1 VDSLVAEEVLEEE
14 AQVAAGKKTIIFDL
28 DGTLIDSLEDIAV
41 CMNQV
46 LKELDLPTHEMNDYK
61 YFVGGGISI
70 LVDNALNALNKEIS
84 DELKEKVTQRFK
96 EIYDQKLHAKTK
108 PYEGIYDLL
117 DELVKLDYNIGILS
131 NKPHEFTLAYA
142 NSLFSKYNIPQIH
155 GQKSDVPKKPDPS
168 AAIMIANSFNSPCE
182 KTYFVGDTMVDM
194 QTAVN
199 AKMIG
204 IGVLWG
210 FRDEKELME
219 NGATF
224 VVKHPLDILEIVKNR
239 CV

>member
-1 VDSLVAEEVLEEE
+1 MNNKA
-14 AQVAAGKKTIIFDL
+14 IIFDL

-46 LKELDLPTHEMNDYK
+46 LEELKLPSHKIEDYR

-70 LVDNALNALNKEIS
+70 LVDNALDKQTSKEI
-84 DELKEKVTQRFK
+84 KEKVTNRFK
-96 EIYDQKLHAKTK
+96 VVYDQKLHEKTK
-108 PYEGIYDLL
+108 PYDGIYELL
-117 DELVKLDYNIGILS
+117 DELQKLDFKIGILS
-131 NKPHEFTLAYA
+131 NKPHEFTIEYA
-142 NSLFSKYNIPQIH
+142 KNLFSKYNMKEVH
-155 GQKSDVPKKPDPS
+155 GQKAHIAKKPDPI
-168 AAIMIANSFNSPCE
+168 AAIQIAQSFDVPCE
-182 KTYFVGDTMVDM
+182 EIYFVGDTMVDM

-210 FRDEKELME
+210 FRDEDELMG

-224 VVKHPLDILEIVKNR
+224 VVKHPLDILNIVNKK
-239 CV
+239 

>member
-1 VDSLVAEEVLEEE
+1 MSNKA
-14 AQVAAGKKTIIFDL
+14 IIFDL

-46 LKELDLPTHEMNDYK
+46 LEELNLPSHKIEDYK

-70 LVDNALNALNKEIS
+70 LVDNALDKNTSHEI
-84 DELKEKVTQRFK
+84 KEKVSEKFK
-96 EIYDQKLHAKTK
+96 VVYDQKLHSKTL
-108 PYEGIYDLL
+108 PYNGIYELL
-117 DELVKLDYNIGILS
+117 DELQKLDFKIGILS
-131 NKPHEFTLAYA
+131 NKPHEFTIAYA
-142 NSLFSKYNIPQIH
+142 KNLFSKYDMKEVH
-155 GQKSDVPKKPDPS
+155 GQKAHIAKKPDPI
-168 AAIMIANSFNSPCE
+168 AAIQIAQSFDVPCE
-182 KTYFVGDTMVDM
+182 EVYFVGDTMVDM

-210 FRDEKELME
+210 FRDEEELIS

-224 VVKHPLDILEIVKNR
+224 VVKHPLDILDIVNKK
-239 CV
+239 

>member
-1 VDSLVAEEVLEEE
+1 MV
-14 AQVAAGKKTIIFDL
+14 AGKKTIIFDL

-46 LKELDLPTHEMNDYK
+46 LKELNLPIHEMNDYK

-70 LVDNALNALNKEIS
+70 LVDNALNALNKEIT

-96 EIYDQKLHAKTK
+96 EIYDQKLHLKTK
-108 PYEGIYDLL
+108 AYDGIYELL
-117 DELVKLDYNIGILS
+117 DELVTLDCNIGILS
-131 NKPHEFTLAYA
+131 NKPHEFTVQYA
-142 NSLFSKYNIPQIH
+142 NSLFSKYNIKEVH
-155 GQKSDVPKKPDPS
+155 GQKSDVPKKPDPI
-168 AAIMIANSFNSPCE
+168 AAITIANSFNIPCE
-182 KTYFVGDTMVDM
+182 EIYFVGDTMVDM

-199 AKMIG
+199 ANMIG

-219 NGATF
+219 NGADF
-224 VVKHPLDILEIVKNR
+224 IVKHPLDILDIING
-239 CV
+239 

>member
-1 VDSLVAEEVLEEE
+1 MNNKA
-14 AQVAAGKKTIIFDL
+14 IIFDL

-46 LKELDLPTHEMNDYK
+46 LEELNLPTHKIDDYK

-70 LVDNALNALNKEIS
+70 LVDNALDKNTS
-84 DELKEKVTQRFK
+84 DKTKQLVTEKFK
-96 EIYDQKLHAKTK
+96 IVYDQKLHAKTL
-108 PYEGIYDLL
+108 PYDGIYDLL
-117 DELVKLDYNIGILS
+117 DELKRLDFKIGILS
-131 NKPHEFTLAYA
+131 NKPHEFTIAYA
-142 NSLFSKYNIPQIH
+142 KSLFSKYDMKEVH
-155 GQKSDVPKKPDPS
+155 GQKAHIAKKPDPI
-168 AAIMIANSFNSPCE
+168 AAIQIAQSFEVPCE
-182 KTYFVGDTMVDM
+182 EVYFVGDTMVDM

-210 FRDEKELME
+210 FRDEEELMS

-224 VVKHPLDILEIVKNR
+224 VVKHPLDILDIVNKK
-239 CV
+239 

>member
-1 VDSLVAEEVLEEE
+1 MNNKA
-14 AQVAAGKKTIIFDL
+14 IIFDL

-46 LKELDLPTHEMNDYK
+46 LEELELPIHKIEDYR

-70 LVDNALNALNKEIS
+70 LVDNALDKQTSKEI
-84 DELKEKVTQRFK
+84 KEKVTNRFK
-96 EIYDQKLHAKTK
+96 VVYDQKLHEKTK
-108 PYEGIYDLL
+108 PYEGIYELL
-117 DELVKLDYNIGILS
+117 DELQKLDFKIGILS
-131 NKPHEFTLAYA
+131 NKPHEFTIEYA
-142 NSLFSKYNIPQIH
+142 KNLFSKYNMKEVH
-155 GQKSDVPKKPDPS
+155 GQKAHIAKKPDPI
-168 AAIMIANSFNSPCE
+168 AAIQIAQSFDVPCE
-182 KTYFVGDTMVDM
+182 EIYFVGDTMVDM

-210 FRDEKELME
+210 FRDEDELMG

-224 VVKHPLDILEIVKNR
+224 VVKHPLDILNIVNKK
-239 CV
+239 

>member
-1 VDSLVAEEVLEEE
+1 MV
-14 AQVAAGKKTIIFDL
+14 AGKKTIIFDL

-46 LKELDLPTHEMNDYK
+46 LKELNLPIHEMNDYK

-70 LVDNALNALNKEIS
+70 LVDNALNALNKEIT

-96 EIYDQKLHAKTK
+96 EIYDQKLHLKTK
-108 PYEGIYDLL
+108 AYDGIYELL
-117 DELVKLDYNIGILS
+117 DELVTLDYNIGILS
-131 NKPHEFTLAYA
+131 NKPHEFTVQYA
-142 NSLFSKYNIPQIH
+142 NSLFSKYNIKEVH
-155 GQKSDVPKKPDPS
+155 GQKSDVPKKPDPI
-168 AAIMIANSFNSPCE
+168 AAITIANSFNIPCE
-182 KTYFVGDTMVDM
+182 EIYFVGDTMVDM

-199 AKMIG
+199 ANMIG

-219 NGATF
+219 NGADF
-224 VVKHPLDILEIVKNR
+224 IVKHPLDILDIING
-239 CV
+239 

>member
-1 VDSLVAEEVLEEE
+1 MKNKA
-14 AQVAAGKKTIIFDL
+14 IIFDL

-46 LKELDLPTHEMNDYK
+46 LEELNIPSHKIEDYK

-70 LVDNALNALNKEIS
+70 LVDNALDKNTDEETKE
-84 DELKEKVTQRFK
+84 LVTERFK
-96 EIYDQKLHAKTK
+96 VVYDQKLHEKTK
-108 PYEGIYDLL
+108 PYEGIYELL
-117 DELVKLDYNIGILS
+117 DELVKLDFQIGILS
-131 NKPHEFTLAYA
+131 NKPHEFTIEYA
-142 NSLFSKYNIPQIH
+142 KNLFSKYNMQEIH
-155 GQKSDVPKKPDPS
+155 GQKKEIPKKPDPI
-168 AAIMIANSFNSPCE
+168 AAINIAKSFNTPCE
-182 KTYFVGDTMVDM
+182 EVYFVGDTMVDM

-210 FRDEKELME
+210 FRDKNELMS

-224 VVKHPLDILEIVKNR
+224 VVEHPLDILDIVNKK
-239 CV
+239 

>member
-1 VDSLVAEEVLEEE
+1 MNNKA
-14 AQVAAGKKTIIFDL
+14 IIFDL

-46 LKELDLPTHEMNDYK
+46 LEELNLPTYKIDDYK

-70 LVDNALNALNKEIS
+70 LVDNALDKNTSNETKE
-84 DELKEKVTQRFK
+84 LVTEKFK
-96 EIYDQKLHAKTK
+96 IVYDQKLHAKTL
-108 PYEGIYDLL
+108 PYDGIYELL
-117 DELVKLDYNIGILS
+117 DELKRLDFKIGILS
-131 NKPHEFTLAYA
+131 NKPHEFTIAYA
-142 NSLFSKYNIPQIH
+142 NSLFSKYEMKEVH
-155 GQKSDVPKKPDPS
+155 GQKSHIAKKPDPI
-168 AAIMIANSFNSPCE
+168 AAIQIAQSFDVPCE
-182 KTYFVGDTMVDM
+182 EVYFVGDTMVDM

-210 FRDEKELME
+210 FRDEEELMS

-224 VVKHPLDILEIVKNR
+224 VVKHPLDILEIVNKK
-239 CV
+239 

>member
-1 VDSLVAEEVLEEE
+1 MV
-14 AQVAAGKKTIIFDL
+14 AGKKTIIFDL

-46 LKELDLPTHEMNDYK
+46 LKELNLPIHEMNDYK

-70 LVDNALNALNKEIS
+70 LVDNSLNALNKEIT

-96 EIYDQKLHAKTK
+96 EIYDQKLHLKTK
-108 PYEGIYDLL
+108 AYDGIYELL
-117 DELVKLDYNIGILS
+117 DELVTLDCNIGILS
-131 NKPHEFTLAYA
+131 NKPHEFTVQYA
-142 NSLFSKYNIPQIH
+142 NSLFSKYNIKEVH
-155 GQKSDVPKKPDPS
+155 GQKSDVPKKPDPI
-168 AAIMIANSFNSPCE
+168 AAISIANSFNIPCE
-182 KTYFVGDTMVDM
+182 EIYFVGDTMVDM

-199 AKMIG
+199 ANMIG

-219 NGATF
+219 NGADF
-224 VVKHPLDILEIVKNR
+224 IVKHPLDILDIINGWYLQN
-239 CV
+239 C

>member
-1 VDSLVAEEVLEEE
+1 M
-14 AQVAAGKKTIIFDL
+14 AAGKKTIIFDL

-46 LKELDLPTHEMNDYK
+46 LKELDLATHEINDYK

-70 LVDNALNALNKEIS
+70 LVDNALNALNTEIS
-84 DELKEKVTQRFK
+84 DELKEKVTQKFK

-108 PYEGIYDLL
+108 PYEGIYELL

-131 NKPHEFTLAYA
+131 NKPHEFTIAYA
-142 NSLFSKYNIPQIH
+142 KSLFSKYNIPQIH

-168 AAIMIANSFNSPCE
+168 AAIMIANSFNNPCE

-224 VVKHPLDILEIVKNR
+224 VVKHPLDILEIIK
-239 CV
+239 

>member
-1 VDSLVAEEVLEEE
+1 MNNKA
-14 AQVAAGKKTIIFDL
+14 IIFDF

-46 LKELDLPTHEMNDYK
+46 LEELNLPSHKLEDYK

-70 LVDNALNALNKEIS
+70 LVDNALHKDTSDKVKE
-84 DELKEKVTQRFK
+84 EVTNRFK
-96 EIYDQKLHAKTK
+96 VVYDQELHAKTR
-108 PYEGIYDLL
+108 PYDGIYDLL
-117 DELVKLDYNIGILS
+117 DELKRLDFKIGILS
-131 NKPHEFTLAYA
+131 NKPHEFTIEYA
-142 NSLFSKYNIPQIH
+142 KNLFSKYEMKEVH
-155 GQKSDVPKKPDPS
+155 GQKSHIAKKPDPI
-168 AAIMIANSFNSPCE
+168 AAIQIAKSFEVPCE
-182 KTYFVGDTMVDM
+182 EVYFVGDTMVDM

-210 FRDEKELME
+210 FRDEEELIS

-224 VVKHPLDILEIVKNR
+224 VVKHPLDILEIVNKK
-239 CV
+239 

>member
-1 VDSLVAEEVLEEE
+1 MNNKA
-14 AQVAAGKKTIIFDL
+14 IIFDL

-46 LKELDLPTHEMNDYK
+46 LEELNLPSHKLEDYK

-70 LVDNALNALNKEIS
+70 LVDNALHKDTSDKVKE
-84 DELKEKVTQRFK
+84 EVTNRFK
-96 EIYDQKLHAKTK
+96 VVYDQKLHAKTL
-108 PYEGIYDLL
+108 PYDGIYDLL
-117 DELVKLDYNIGILS
+117 DELKRLDFKIGILS
-131 NKPHEFTLAYA
+131 NKPHEFTIEYA
-142 NSLFSKYNIPQIH
+142 KNLFSKYEMKEVH
-155 GQKSDVPKKPDPS
+155 GQKSHIAKKPDPS
-168 AAIMIANSFNSPCE
+168 AAIQIAKSFEVPCE
-182 KTYFVGDTMVDM
+182 EVYFVGDTMVDM

-210 FRDEKELME
+210 FRDEEELIS

-224 VVKHPLDILEIVKNR
+224 VVKHPLDILEIVNKK
-239 CV
+239 

>member
-1 VDSLVAEEVLEEE
+1 MKNKA
-14 AQVAAGKKTIIFDL
+14 IIFDL

-46 LKELDLPTHEMNDYK
+46 LEELNLPSHKIDDYK

-70 LVDNALNALNKEIS
+70 LVDNALDKNTSEETKE
-84 DELKEKVTQRFK
+84 LVTEKFK
-96 EIYDQKLHAKTK
+96 IVYDQKLHAKTL
-108 PYEGIYDLL
+108 PYDGIYDLL
-117 DELVKLDYNIGILS
+117 DELKRLDFKIGILS
-131 NKPHEFTLAYA
+131 NKPHEFTIAYA
-142 NSLFSKYNIPQIH
+142 KNLFSKYDMKEVH
-155 GQKSDVPKKPDPS
+155 GQKSHIAKKPDPI
-168 AAIMIANSFNSPCE
+168 AAIQIAQSFDVPCE
-182 KTYFVGDTMVDM
+182 EVYFVGDTMVDM

-210 FRDEKELME
+210 FRDEEELMS

-224 VVKHPLDILEIVKNR
+224 VVKHPLDILDIVNKK
-239 CV
+239 

>member
-1 VDSLVAEEVLEEE
+1 MKNKA
-14 AQVAAGKKTIIFDL
+14 IIFDL

-46 LKELDLPTHEMNDYK
+46 LEELNIPSHEIEDYK

-70 LVDNALNALNKEIS
+70 LVDNALDENTDEETKE
-84 DELKEKVTQRFK
+84 LVTERFK
-96 EIYDQKLHAKTK
+96 VVYDQKLHEKTK
-108 PYEGIYDLL
+108 PYEGIYELL
-117 DELVKLDYNIGILS
+117 DELVKLDFQIGILS
-131 NKPHEFTLAYA
+131 NKPHEFTIEYA
-142 NSLFSKYNIPQIH
+142 KNLFSKYNMQEIH
-155 GQKSDVPKKPDPS
+155 GQKKEIPKKPDPI
-168 AAIMIANSFNSPCE
+168 AAINIAKSFNTPCE
-182 KTYFVGDTMVDM
+182 EVYFVGDTMVDM

-210 FRDEKELME
+210 FRDEDELMS

-224 VVKHPLDILEIVKNR
+224 IVEHPLDILDIVNKK
-239 CV
+239 